1 MWTTTGTGVAAL
13 QAVVSSTAG
22 AVSAVRAGALA
33 GASAES
39 LAGTL
44 AEVRRVQAQLEWVAL
59 HVVREVDVS
68 GSHVVDGAL
77 TPQSWLRQRARMS
90 PGEATA
96 QVRTARA
103 LGSGS
108 LDATSHALSTGEI
121 DPAHARLIARD
132 ALDAPAGAV
141 SLIEPLALA
150 AARESEPREVAEVM
164 RAFRHA
170 LDPDAA
176 DEAAVRRYDRRGL
189 SAATTLDGMVAGRFL
204 LDPVLGSA
212 LLTALDAAAPL
223 VNGDRRSSPQKRADA
238 LGDIVRHFLASAD
251 APRTAGAHPHVVVT
265 KTRGPCAPQTGRRPA
280 GDGAAPTEASAG
292 SGGSTV
298 SWVGLVPDSTAERVA
313 CDAQVTIV
321 GVDTD
326 GEARDVSTTRRFFTW
341 VQRLAMIARD
351 GDHCPWPWCQRP
363 VWWADGHH
371 IRAWQ
376 VGGRTTVANGA
387 LPCEGHHIFLHEGHW
402 TLERL
407 RDGRYLARYRSG
419 RVIGPEPHRR
429 PRGMRPPPRRRQ

>member
-1 MWTTTGTGVAAL
+1 MWTSIGPSFAAL
-13 QAVVSSTAG
+13 EAVASDTAR
-22 AVSAVRAGALA
+22 AVSAVREGALA
-33 GASAES
+33 GASVGS
-39 LAGTL
+39 LADTL
-44 AEVRRVQAQLEWVAL
+44 TEVRRVQAQLEWVAL
-59 HVVREVDVS
+59 QVVREVDTS

-77 TPQSWLRQRARMS
+77 TSQSWLRQRARMS

-121 DPAHARLIARD
+121 DPAHARLIARA

-170 LDPDAA
+170 LDPDAE

-189 SAATTLDGMVAGRFL
+189 SAASTLDGMVAGRFL

-212 LLTALDAAAPL
+212 FLTALDTAAPF
-223 VNGDRRSSPQKRADA
+223 VTGDRRSAPQKRADA
-238 LGDIVRHFLASAD
+238 LGDIVRHFLATAD

-265 KTRGPCAPQTGRRPA
+265 SDRVTQAPPGAGAPVRG
-280 GDGAAPTEASAG
+280 
-292 SGGSTV
+292 GGSNV

-313 CDAQVTIV
+313 CDAQVTVV

-326 GEARDVSTTRRFFTW
+326 GEARDVSQTRRFFTW

-371 IRAWQ
+371 IRSWQ
-376 VGGRTTVANGA
+376 TGGRTTVANGA
-387 LPCEGHHIFLHEGHW
+387 LPCQGHHMLLHEGHW
-402 TLERL
+402 TFERL
-407 RDGRYLARYRSG
+407 RDGRYVARHRSG
-419 RVIGPEPHRR
+419 RTIGPEPHRR